1 MCLTVDE
8 ILASQM
14 WLEPNCFARCLENN
28 LFGDGCDAV
37 EQTISTTT
45 ASTALSET
53 GSFSR
58 EAKYRARFAFIGT
71 RRSCGVYA
79 RDLFGN
85 VADRVDKASP
95 AVVGGARD
103 EEEGSEQN
111 L

>member
-1 MCLTVDE
+1 MAATQWNRQ
-8 ILASQM
+8 S
-14 WLEPNCFARCLENN
+14 PPPP
-28 LFGDGCDAV
+28 
-37 EQTISTTT
+37 

-79 RDLFGN
+79 RDLLGN